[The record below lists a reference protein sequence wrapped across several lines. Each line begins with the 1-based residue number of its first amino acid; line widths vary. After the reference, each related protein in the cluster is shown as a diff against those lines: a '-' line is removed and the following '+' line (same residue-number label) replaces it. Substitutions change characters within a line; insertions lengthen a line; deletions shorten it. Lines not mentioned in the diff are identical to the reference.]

1 MTESELLEKVARLCH
16 MQWAGWMR
24 YLFGKGDWNGVSE
37 CLIGAESAGR
47 WYRQM
52 RTPYAELSE
61 SEKESDRKEARKF
74 LECIGLT
81 FDAYEDKAMRTADK
95 KIDLWYAGLGLGEA
109 GEVQNDIKKIYGHGY
124 TKEEMRPKIK
134 EELGDLLWYVTAVC
148 RMMDI
153 PLEEVATYNVD
164 SKLAERYPHGF
175 FKKGEQG
182 NEGH

>member
-1 MTESELLEKVARLCH
+1 MTESELLEKVAELCH
-16 MQWAGWMR
+16 DQWCNWMN
-24 YLFGKGDWNGVSE
+24 YLFSRSGTYEGQLRVTVDSSV
-37 CLIGAESAGR
+37 R
-47 WYRQM
+47 WRRQM

-61 SEKESDRKEARKF
+61 EERDSDRKEARKF

-81 FDAYEDKAMRTADK
+81 FGVYEDKAMRTADK

-148 RMMDI
+148 HTMDI

-164 SKLAERYPHGF
+164 AKLQERYPNGF
-175 FKKGEQG
+175 YKKGEQG